1 MHEFSIAQSLLDVA
15 RETAVEA
22 GVDRVCSLNCRV
34 GVLRQVDD
42 ELLREAFSIAA
53 ADTLCAGA
61 TLVIEKCRMQ
71 AYCPR
76 CASMFDI
83 VDWDWTCRGCGGEG
97 ESPHGGDEL
106 ELTSIEAESPE

>member
-15 RETAVEA
+15 RETAAEA
-22 GVDRVCSLNCRV
+22 GVDRVCSLHCRV

-42 ELLREAFSIAA
+42 ELLREAFALAA
-53 ADTLCAGA
+53 ADTPCAGA

-71 AYCPR
+71 ACCPR
-76 CASMFDI
+76 CMSLFEV
-83 VDWDWTCRGCGGEG
+83 VDWDWTCPGCGCEG

-106 ELTSIEAESPE
+106 ELRSIEAETAI